1 MPTQPT
7 VTPKA
12 ILFSWCKHKGITP
25 SDLMRA
31 IGCTYNHAWRL
42 IQDPDYP
49 ITPNTLGNLLIK
61 YGQGGPAPAIA
72 DAMRLQPN

>member
-1 MPTQPT
+1 
-7 VTPKA
+7 
-12 ILFSWCKHKGITP
+12 
-25 SDLMRA
+25 MRA